1 MYTSISGIYEN
12 GILTLAETPPTKKKS
27 KVVVLFL
34 EELYELANARR
45 EPGGL
50 LRLKNLQQKEMALPE
65 NFNDSLDEL
74 SEYL

>member
-34 EELYELANARR
+34 EELDELANARR

>member
-34 EELYELANARR
+34 EELDQPANLRR

-50 LRLKNLQQKEMALPE
+50 LRLKNPQQKEMALPE

-74 SEYL
+74 SEYM